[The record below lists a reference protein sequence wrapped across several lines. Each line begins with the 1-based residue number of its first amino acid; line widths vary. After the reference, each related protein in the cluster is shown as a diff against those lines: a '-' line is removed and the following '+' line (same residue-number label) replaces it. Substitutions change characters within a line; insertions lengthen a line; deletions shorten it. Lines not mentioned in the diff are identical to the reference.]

1 MDKEHRMLDA
11 RIMQAQG
18 MKQREIATQLG
29 VTDRTIRNYLKLPP
43 RPRKRP
49 QRGSLLDS
57 FEQYIREILE
67 ENPYTNGVLLFERL
81 KARGYSGQIS
91 ILRDHMAKIRKQLVT
106 TAVRRFETEPG
117 LQAQVDW
124 KEFGRQTVDGK
135 EQKLYAFVM
144 VLGYSRKVF
153 VHFTTSMKM
162 EVFLACHDERQNC
175 V

>member
-29 VTDRTIRNYLKLPP
+29 VTDRTIRNYLKLPS